1 MSFDDDADDR
11 TNASPARPSA
21 QSPAQPSA
29 QVISLRHYRLART
42 LAETGRRQGEL
53 ARMLRAA
60 TAEREQLAAALKGAQ
75 HRLLGVADT
84 YRVLLGR
91 LEREKTFRDACR
103 AAAELDDLDEMIRRR
118 DELALQLEALRR
130 EAARR

>member
-11 TNASPARPSA
+11 TNASPALPS
-21 QSPAQPSA
+21 AQPSA

-42 LAETGRRQGEL
+42 LAETGRQQGEL

-130 EAARR
+130 EAVRR

>member
-11 TNASPARPSA
+11 THA
-21 QSPAQPSA
+21 SPAQPSA
-29 QVISLRHYRLART
+29 KIVSLRHYRLART
-42 LAETGRRQGEL
+42 LAETGRQQGEL

-60 TAEREQLAAALKGAQ
+60 TAEREQLATALKGAQ
-75 HRLLGVADT
+75 RRLLGVADT

-91 LEREKTFRDACR
+91 LEREKSFRDACR

-130 EAARR
+130 EAGRR